1 MQQINNTLIL
11 NIYFNTY
18 FDTYFREN
26 DTVKKTIK
34 FLTDMR
40 TRELLKYLVV
50 MIMALNTSFNAMAQE
65 RALKIYF
72 NEYVSGET
80 TPRIYVTD
88 DHPNSEYD
96 IPSGVTV
103 SQNGAEWAS
112 GARWFEFF
120 EQTVTDRVIADY
132 SRDKNGNTDKMSSSL
147 KLTFK
152 NFPYEVNT
160 IQWNTMND
168 LFSGSITD
176 FFNNISVTTKCVP
189 VSGSGFTYTNEHWD
203 LNLFTHNV
211 TFGQADIPWRDGAV
225 LNGLKSF
232 EISEKNYFK
241 IGIGPFTF
249 YSQQAELKERCRTF
263 IKAAWNG
270 VTGTGSNI
278 LDDDDENWAFKV
290 KFTLPDVRMRCRKIA
305 TGNVDN
311 NIIVQEQGVHQLEGY
326 IYAHPG
332 AVQGKIDDPQDPDD
346 FHFEYT
352 VADADKNKIEVAQYT
367 GIITKVKA
375 AGTATVRVTLM
386 RGDRI
391 VSYYDQK
398 LTISAVDPNAPEIAI
413 AFANG
418 KKGYDITVGDTNAQI
433 QGIITKNGK
442 DSNGNTITNYSSY
455 HYEYSV
461 DDTNIATIDPSTGVI
476 TAINEGDVN
485 VSAVLKDA
493 NGRIYSN
500 TYTYNLHVFAKHEGL
515 EFRRINTYKYSES
528 DNSNYSGW
536 KVTATNSQSYE
547 WTSNNLLM
555 VNTTINGAGNTYGVD
570 DWKQIASFSTG
581 EFSYWRA
588 ICQEIAFD
596 VYVPKY
602 TKSITQYSFA
612 GNAAIGSKKTHSTG
626 RYSNSTGDCKYGF
639 EINYL
644 NQKWVNGKPVNEQ
657 ISLEQAN
664 TKLMDRMWDTN
675 AAVVT
680 ETFARSGASS
690 YTSNVGAANAIIREI
705 DNVTSPKCNE
715 NRKLTVYFAAMA
727 YLWNNESY
735 PGDVSI
741 GFKGIPE
748 YTYYASVTYHK
759 NDGTGTVLGSEEFN
773 TQSKTETKVLYSNLS
788 STTPTRTGYTF
799 AGWSTDPNS
808 ETATV
813 EYTLNGNFRV
823 YDAENG
829 GGMGPVNLYAVWIPN
844 SYTVELRKNATNAV
858 AGTESVTAIYGMPLP
873 EGEDIVAPT
882 RVGYDFTGYYRTRA
896 IANSELR
903 DTTYYYDKDMKSGP
917 VWDRTTNLYVLAN
930 WVAHTTKITLDP
942 QGGNNYGV
950 SEVTATYGQAMPTMG
965 VQAPQRTGYEFGGY
979 FTKQNG
985 KGTKYYN
992 VDMTSARN
1000 WTIDQPEYT
1009 LYAYWIPIE
1018 YMVRLDKQGGTG
1030 GSTSVIVTYGEPLP
1044 SGETAPTKVGYE
1056 FRGYYSSQ
1064 NDEWQEAQG
1073 NDSYNNDKQY
1083 YDKNMVGVEPWD
1095 IAAGAT
1101 IYAHW
1106 APKTYIVTFDLGDES
1121 HAAIFPDNVVNA
1133 NKDRI
1138 MEITSDGKMKVS
1150 FDYGIS
1156 GDNSIDLSV
1165 PKKPGYEM
1173 LGWYDANGDLIVT
1186 VDSKDRHAYIT
1197 DKNNYWQKDG
1207 NNVKWNYAN
1216 DLVLTAKF
1224 RCKYTVEDAGNGPII
1239 KFDNEIVEPDQD
1251 WLSSVI
1257 SDLQGAAKEVGTPEN
1272 PVMAFD
1278 LRTSKNIWTGNK
1290 FARLNVMESLQSE
1303 EYKDYISPNV
1313 LVYFND
1319 NESEAWYIDGDKP
1332 EYQGRND
1339 ADCYNAVSLDN
1350 KCRNLVVT
1358 DRYRIKIPYEFKA
1371 GKALYERN
1379 KYQINTDDP
1388 MWVQSHESM
1397 WGTLCLPYPVKNN
1410 NKHNLAQPWEEEKLD
1425 CHVVFY
1431 ELRRKSGNVMQ
1442 FYKLPEDAVIP
1453 ANTPVMYERR
1463 VGVSSAVIIEEVSE
1477 DVSTPSI
1484 TVPMNRTYAAETK
1497 TYDKAILN
1505 TEYDWQFIG
1514 NMEETTF
1521 YGKNCKSRPAGV
1533 IGETKDVIYYFKKDN
1548 FTRMGDA
1555 NYMILYPYRAYFRE
1569 VGAAN
1574 SDSKVASYSILVIDD
1589 EGATDITN
1597 AIFGDGEGDGKI
1609 YDLNGVRVKQPV
1621 RGRLYIVNGKKKV
1634 YE

>member
-1 MQQINNTLIL
+1 
-11 NIYFNTY
+11 
-18 FDTYFREN
+18 
-26 DTVKKTIK
+26 
-34 FLTDMR
+34 MR

-50 MIMALNTSFNAMAQE
+50 MIMTLNTSFNAMAQQKN
-65 RALKIYF
+65 LKIFFKTAVQDVENYNSPRF
-72 NEYVSGET
+72 QLGGDVPAPALGLQVSPE
-80 TPRIYVTD
+80 
-88 DHPNSEYD
+88 
-96 IPSGVTV
+96 GVRWA
-103 SQNGAEWAS
+103 NGY
-112 GARWFEFF
+112 RWFSGWHG
-120 EQTVTDRVIADY
+120 TPTDRLIAAYVDE
-132 SRDKNGNTDKMSSSL
+132 NTKMDSKL
-147 KLTFK
+147 KINFT
-152 NFPYEVNT
+152 NFPFEVNA
-160 IQWNTMND
+160 IQWNAMND
-168 LFSGSITD
+168 LLSGAIFDITEFD
-176 FFNNISVTTKCVP
+176 TDIFDN
-189 VSGSGFTYTNEHWD
+189 YTVNYKYTPNTGNAITGREQNWD
-203 LNLFTHNV
+203 LNIFTHSIGFNR
-211 TFGQADIPWRDGAV
+211 GDMPGAS
-225 LNGLKSF
+225 NMAMKGLTSF
-232 EISEKNYFK
+232 EYGEENYFK
-241 IGIGPFTF
+241 IGFLWWSI
-249 YSQQAELKERCRTF
+249 YSQKTALNDNCRTF
-263 IKAAWNG
+263 LKAGWKDGMVTIPADDWAFNIKYSLPELALRFADGRTNNTLIVDENNGNG
-270 VTGTGSNI
+270 VSLQAYISAHAGAIEPGKLLTNNNKFYYEYVSNNPGALTIGRTTGVAYPKKVGDVDVTVNLRYGKGNENETLISSYTQTIHINEPVV
-278 LDDDDENWAFKV
+278 DEN
-290 KFTLPDVRMRCRKIA
+290 
-305 TGNVDN
+305 
-311 NIIVQEQGVHQLEGY
+311 
-326 IYAHPG
+326 
-332 AVQGKIDDPQDPDD
+332 
-346 FHFEYT
+346 
-352 VADADKNKIEVAQYT
+352 
-367 GIITKVKA
+367 
-375 AGTATVRVTLM
+375 
-386 RGDRI
+386 
-391 VSYYDQK
+391 S
-398 LTISAVDPNAPEIAI
+398 PEICI
-413 AFANG
+413 GFLNG
-418 KKGYDITVGDTNAQI
+418 NKGYDVTVGDQNAQI
-433 QGIITKNGK
+433 QGFITANTPSDYSTGGYQF
-442 DSNGNTITNYSSY
+442 DYYESSNGEI
-455 HYEYSV
+455 
-461 DDTNIATIDPSTGVI
+461 ITIDPTTGKI
-476 TAINEGDVN
+476 TPKKEGDVN
-485 VSAVLKDA
+485 ITAVLKK
-493 NGRIYSN
+493 GSRIVSN
-500 TYTYNLHVFAKHEGL
+500 PYTYTLHVFAQHEGL
-515 EFRRINTYKYSES
+515 EFRRINTYHYS
-528 DNSNYSGW
+528 DNGNTNYTGW
-536 KVTATNSQSYE
+536 KVTATNNQSYE
-547 WTSNNLLM
+547 WKPNNLLR
-555 VNTTINGAGNTYGVD
+555 VNSSINGVGNTYGVN

-612 GNAAIGSKKTHSTG
+612 GNAAIGSKKTHEYWSIYHYVTSDG
-626 RYSNSTGDCKYGF
+626 SCKYGF

-644 NQKWVNGKPVNEQ
+644 NQKWVNGEPVNEQ
-657 ISLEQAN
+657 ISLEEAN
-664 TKLMDRMWDTN
+664 TKLQNRSWNTN
-675 AAVVT
+675 AGSVT

-690 YTSNVGAANAIIREI
+690 YTSNVGAANALNREI
-705 DNVTSPKCNE
+705 NNVDASNSYEHKHY
-715 NRKLTVYFAAMA
+715 TVYFAVMA

-735 PGDVSI
+735 PGNVSI
-741 GFKGIPE
+741 GFKGIPTYE
-748 YTYYASVTYHK
+748 YHAKVTYAK
-759 NDGTGTVLGSEEFN
+759 NDGTNAIVH
-773 TQSKTETKVLYSNLS
+773 TQSGWKTSTSKTETFKLFQGASNSEKAQLS
-788 STTPTRTGYTF
+788 SRVGYTF
-799 AGWSTDPNS
+799 LGWSTDPN
-808 ETATV
+808 ATTP
-813 EYTLNGNFRV
+813 EYELEDDFPI
-823 YDAENG
+823 YDNVNG
-829 GGMGPVNLYAVWIPN
+829 GGMGPVTLYAVWKPN
-844 SYTVELRKNATNAV
+844 NYIVTLHKND
-858 AGTESVTAIYGMPLP
+858 G
-873 EGEDIVAPT
+873 GEDETAQIEVTYEQPMPENIGLVAPT
-882 RVGYDFTGYYRTRA
+882 RKGYDFTGYHNA
-896 IANSELR
+896 SSGSGK
-903 DTTYYYDKDMKSGP
+903 YYYDANMKS
-917 VWDRTTNLYVLAN
+917 VRDYDQASDYDLYAR
-930 WVAHTTKITLDP
+930 WRGHTTTIHFDFNGGSYYTNDIT
-942 QGGNNYGV
+942 
-950 SEVTATYGQAMPTMG
+950 VTATYGRAMPIIGINKDNIEMPIPTPTRAG
-965 VQAPQRTGYEFGGY
+965 YTLAGYDYVDSKTGKK
-979 FTKQNG
+979 T
-985 KGTKYYN
+985 TYYN
-992 VDMTSARN
+992 YGKDENDQWVMTSARN
-1000 WTIDQPEYT
+1000 WNIDERTLDPQVEYVT
-1009 LYAYWIPIE
+1009 LYAKWIPLT
-1018 YMVRLDKQGGTG
+1018 YTVTLDHNDGTDI
-1030 GSTSVIVTYGEPLP
+1030 TEEVNAVYGQNMPEIII
-1044 SGETAPTKVGYE
+1044 PTRSGYE
-1056 FRGYYSSQ
+1056 FDGYWD
-1064 NDEWQEAQG
+1064 NKTNGQG
-1073 NDSYNNDKQY
+1073 KQY
-1083 YDKNMVGVEPWD
+1083 YNADGSSATEWDKTEGS
-1095 IAAGAT
+1095 T

-1207 NNVKWNYAN
+1207 NNVKWNYAD

-1319 NESEAWYIDGDKP
+1319 NESEAWYIDGNKP

>member
-1 MQQINNTLIL
+1 
-11 NIYFNTY
+11 
-18 FDTYFREN
+18 
-26 DTVKKTIK
+26 
-34 FLTDMR
+34 MR
-40 TRELLKYLVV
+40 TCKYFKYLMA
-50 MIMALNTSFNAMAQE
+50 MIVALGTSVNAMAQE

-241 IGIGPFTF
+241 IGFGPFTF

-278 LDDDDENWAFKV
+278 SDDDDSNWAFKV

-352 VADADKNKIEVAQYT
+352 VADADKSKIEVKKYT
-367 GIITKVKA
+367 GEITKAKA

-433 QGIITKNGK
+433 QGVVTKNGK
-442 DSNGNTITNYSSY
+442 DSNGNEITDYSSY

-476 TAINEGDVN
+476 TALKEGDVN

-493 NGRIYSN
+493 NGKVYSK
-500 TYTYNLHVFAKHEGL
+500 TYTYTLHVFAKHEGL
-515 EFRRINTYKYSES
+515 EFRRINTYKYS
-528 DNSNYSGW
+528 DDGNSNYSGW

-547 WTSNNLLM
+547 WQSNDLLR
-555 VNTTINGAGNTYGVD
+555 VNTSISGNFVTDVNN
-570 DWKQIASFSTG
+570 WKQIASFSTN
-581 EFSYWRA
+581 SSNHWRG
-588 ICQEIAFD
+588 IVQEIAFD
-596 VYVPKY
+596 LYVPKY
-602 TKSITQYSFA
+602 TKASARYSMA
-612 GNAAIGSKKTHSTG
+612 GNVSIGT
-626 RYSNSTGDCKYGF
+626 SNKGNCRYGF
-639 EINYL
+639 ELYYL
-644 NQKWVNGKPVNEQ
+644 NEGSQ
-657 ISLEQAN
+657 ISLDEAN
-664 TKLMDRMWDTN
+664 NRLLNYSWDT
-675 AAVVT
+675 
-680 ETFARSGASS
+680 
-690 YTSNVGAANAIIREI
+690 YTTGDFNSDKNAIIRWGTDSYNSSGVGDGGYYDRAT
-705 DNVTSPKCNE
+705 DNVTSPKRNE
-715 NRKLTVYFAAMA
+715 NRKLTVYFAAMT
-727 YLWNNESY
+727 YLWNTRTY

-759 NDGTGTVLGSEEFN
+759 NDGTGGNWGTDEFN

-813 EYTLNGNFRV
+813 EYTLNDNFRV

-882 RVGYDFTGYYRTRA
+882 RVGYDFTGYYRTRK

-917 VWDRTTNLYVLAN
+917 VWDRTTESDLYVLAK

-965 VQAPQRTGYEFGGY
+965 VQAPQRTGYKFDGY

-985 KGTKYYN
+985 KGNQYYN
-992 VDMTSARN
+992 EDMTSARN
-1000 WTIDQPEYT
+1000 WNIDQPEVT
-1009 LYAYWIPIE
+1009 LYAKWKANE
-1018 YMVRLDKQGGTG
+1018 YPVRLDKQGGTG
-1030 GSTSVIVTYGEPLP
+1030 GSTSVIATYSEPLS
-1044 SGETAPTKVGYE
+1044 SGGTAPTKDGYE

-1106 APKTYIVTFDLGDES
+1106 APTTYIVTLDADGGVLPNPVVDDNAGNFAITKDES
-1121 HAAIFPDNVVNA
+1121 NSVMTIPFVYGLEKTNEIVHSAA
-1133 NKDRI
+1133 
-1138 MEITSDGKMKVS
+1138 
-1150 FDYGIS
+1150 
-1156 GDNSIDLSV
+1156 
-1165 PKKPGYEM
+1165 KKPGYEF
-1173 LGWYDANGDLIVT
+1173 LGWYDSKNVKVIGVEESRNCTITDNGGYWIEGGKKYNYTDNLTLKAHYRKKYTYADNIVT
-1186 VDSKDRHAYIT
+1186 FGKDE
-1197 DKNNYWQKDG
+1197 NG
-1207 NNVKWNYAN
+1207 NPERVEAEEDWLFSVVN
-1216 DLVLTAKF
+1216 DLV
-1224 RCKYTVEDAGNGPII
+1224 
-1239 KFDNEIVEPDQD
+1239 
-1251 WLSSVI
+1251 
-1257 SDLQGAAKEVGTPEN
+1257 GAAKDVYDNEEGHPQTMV
-1272 PVMAFD
+1272 FD
-1278 LRTSKNIWTGNK
+1278 LRQSVNRWSGNNYP
-1290 FARLNVMESLQSE
+1290 RLNVMQSLQKD

-1319 NESEAWYIDGDKP
+1319 NEDKAWYVDNNVGDVS
-1332 EYQGRND
+1332 
-1339 ADCYNAVSLDN
+1339 DCYNAVSLDN
-1350 KCRNLVVT
+1350 KCKRLVVT
-1358 DRYRIKIPYEFKA
+1358 DRYSIKIPTAFDA
-1371 GKALYERN
+1371 DKALYERN
-1379 KYQINTDDP
+1379 KAQKGDDNDG
-1388 MWVQSHESM
+1388 MWRQSKKSI
-1397 WGTLCLPYPVKNN
+1397 WGTLCLPYPIKNN
-1410 NKHNLAQPWEEEKLD
+1410 NTYKVSDDID
-1425 CHVVFY
+1425 CKVIFY
-1431 ELRRKSGNVMQ
+1431 ELYRKSGNVMQ

-1453 ANTPVMYERR
+1453 ANTPVLYERTE
-1463 VGVSSAVIIEEVSE
+1463 GAGSAVTIEEVSGNDGQKINVPE
-1477 DVSTPSI
+1477 NPNFAAATKNYSSSALSST
-1484 TVPMNRTYAAETK
+1484 
-1497 TYDKAILN
+1497 
-1505 TEYDWQFIG
+1505 YDWQFIG
-1514 NMEETTF
+1514 NMQEMTF
-1521 YGKNCKSRPAGV
+1521 YGKNHSKKFEDLLP
-1533 IGETKDVIYYFKKDN
+1533 GEEKETSDNIYYFKQDN
-1548 FTRMGDA
+1548 FTRMGDK

-1569 VGAAN
+1569 VGGAD
-1574 SDSKVASYSILVIDD
+1574 SDAKVGSYSILVVDE

-1597 AIFGDGEGDGKI
+1597 AIYGDGEGDGKI
-1609 YDLNGVRVKQPV
+1609 YDLNGIRVMQPV
-1621 RGRLYIVNGKKKV
+1621 KGRLYIVNGKKKI
-1634 YE
+1634 YK

>member
-1 MQQINNTLIL
+1 
-11 NIYFNTY
+11 
-18 FDTYFREN
+18 
-26 DTVKKTIK
+26 
-34 FLTDMR
+34 MR
-40 TRELLKYLVV
+40 TGKYFKYLMA
-50 MIMALNTSFNAMAQE
+50 MIVALSTSVNAMAQE

-168 LFSGSITD
+168 LFSGSIMD

-352 VADADKNKIEVAQYT
+352 VADADKNKIEVAPYT

-386 RGDRI
+386 RGDRV
-391 VSYYDQK
+391 VSYYDQ
-398 LTISAVDPNAPEIAI
+398 TIRISAVDPNAPEIAI

-461 DDTNIATIDPSTGVI
+461 DDTEIATINSSTGVI
-476 TAINEGDVN
+476 TALKEGDVN

-493 NGRIYSN
+493 NGNIKSN

-515 EFRRINTYKYSES
+515 EFRRINTYHYSNSSNQYTYQSGTDWWGNPEYSTADRTTWNVGTTSS
-528 DNSNYSGW
+528 DQNYDW
-536 KVTATNSQSYE
+536 K
-547 WTSNNLLM
+547 SNNLLK
-555 VNTTINGAGNTYGVD
+555 VNTSINHTNSSVGVD

-602 TKSITQYSFA
+602 TKSVTQYSFA
-612 GNAAIGSKKTHSTG
+612 GNAAIGSKKTHATG
-626 RYSNSTGDCKYGF
+626 GYSNSTGDCKYGF

-657 ISLEQAN
+657 ITLEQAN
-664 TKLMDRMWDTN
+664 TKLQNRNWNTN

-715 NRKLTVYFAAMA
+715 NRKLTVYFAVMA

-735 PGDVSI
+735 PGNVSI

-748 YTYYASVTYHK
+748 YTYYSTVTYHN
-759 NDGTGTVLGSEEFN
+759 NDGTGAILGSEEFN

-917 VWDRTTNLYVLAN
+917 VWDRTTNLYVLAK
-930 WVAHTTKITLDP
+930 WVAHTTKITFDP

-950 SEVTATYGQAMPTMG
+950 SGVTATYAQAMPTMG
-965 VQAPQRTGYEFGGY
+965 VQAPTRDGYEFGGY

-992 VDMTSARN
+992 VDMTSAKN
-1000 WTIDQPEYT
+1000 WNIDQPEYT
-1009 LYAYWIPIE
+1009 LYAYWIPNE

-1030 GSTSVIVTYGEPLP
+1030 GSTSVIATYGEPLP

-1083 YDKNMVGVEPWD
+1083 YDKDMVGVEPWD

-1106 APKTYIVTFDLGDES
+1106 APKTYIVTLDADGGVLPNPVVDDNAGNFAITKDES
-1121 HAAIFPDNVVNA
+1121 NSVMTIPFVYGLEKTNEIVHSAA
-1133 NKDRI
+1133 
-1138 MEITSDGKMKVS
+1138 
-1150 FDYGIS
+1150 
-1156 GDNSIDLSV
+1156 
-1165 PKKPGYEM
+1165 KKPGYEF
-1173 LGWYDANGDLIVT
+1173 LGWYDSKNVKVIGVEESRNCTITDNGGYWIEGGKKYNYTDNLTLKAHYRKKYTYADNIVT
-1186 VDSKDRHAYIT
+1186 FGKDE
-1197 DKNNYWQKDG
+1197 KG
-1207 NNVKWNYAN
+1207 NPERVEAEEDWLFSVVN
-1216 DLVLTAKF
+1216 DLV
-1224 RCKYTVEDAGNGPII
+1224 
-1239 KFDNEIVEPDQD
+1239 
-1251 WLSSVI
+1251 
-1257 SDLQGAAKEVGTPEN
+1257 GAAKDVYDNEEGHPQTMV
-1272 PVMAFD
+1272 FD
-1278 LRTSKNIWTGNK
+1278 LRQSVNRWSGNNYP
-1290 FARLNVMESLQSE
+1290 RLNVMQSLQKD

-1319 NESEAWYIDGDKP
+1319 NEDKAWYVDNNVGDVS
-1332 EYQGRND
+1332 
-1339 ADCYNAVSLDN
+1339 DCYNAVSLDN
-1350 KCRNLVVT
+1350 KCKRLVVT
-1358 DRYRIKIPYEFKA
+1358 DRYSIKIPTAFDA
-1371 GKALYERN
+1371 DKALYERN
-1379 KYQINTDDP
+1379 KLQIDTDDP
-1388 MWVQSHESM
+1388 MWVQSHESL

-1410 NKHNLAQPWEEEKLD
+1410 NTHKVLDGSGNEVVD

-1431 ELRRKSGNVMQ
+1431 ELYRKSGNVMQ
-1442 FYKLPEDAVIP
+1442 FYKIPENAEIP
-1453 ANTPVMYERR
+1453 ANTPILYERT
-1463 VGVSSAVIIEEVSE
+1463 VGVSSAVTIEEVSGN
-1477 DVSTPSI
+1477 DGKKI
-1484 TVPMNRTYAAETK
+1484 NVPENPNFAAGTK
-1497 TYDKAILN
+1497 NYSSSALSSA
-1505 TEYDWQFIG
+1505 YDWQFIG
-1514 NMEETTF
+1514 NMQERTF
-1521 YGKNCKSRPAGV
+1521 YGKNHSKKFEDLLP
-1533 IGETKDVIYYFKKDN
+1533 GEEKETSDNIYYFKKDN
-1548 FTRMGDA
+1548 FTRMGDK

-1569 VGAAN
+1569 VGGAD
-1574 SDSKVASYSILVIDD
+1574 SDAKVGSYSILVVDE

-1597 AIFGDGEGDGKI
+1597 AIYGDGEGDGKI
-1609 YDLNGVRVKQPV
+1609 YDLNGIRVMQPV
-1621 RGRLYIVNGKKKV
+1621 KGRLYIVNGKKKI
-1634 YE
+1634 YK